1 MIEGAAHDH
10 DAAGEERQARLGA
23 QSEGQVRQRRGA
35 EDRRLPGVGPQLVQP
50 HVHGG
55 PGREPLGAPN
65 DPGMAEA
72 AVAVGLRGG
81 DRGAA
86 QRGLGTDGHLDV
98 GPAGQVQDRGG
109 VEGAVPGGRVAARGG
124 DGRELGTGAEA
135 VGAHEVEQGAGI
147 VDAGVDVGEE
157 AGGHG
162 VGVPPLALR
171 VSPLT

>member
-1 MIEGAAHDH
+1 
-10 DAAGEERQARLGA
+10 
-23 QSEGQVRQRRGA
+23 
-35 EDRRLPGVGPQLVQP
+35 
-50 HVHGG
+50 
-55 PGREPLGAPN
+55 
-65 DPGMAEA
+65 MAET

-81 DRGAA
+81 DRGPA

-98 GPAGQVQDRGG
+98 GPADQVQHRGR
-109 VEGAVPGGRVAARGG
+109 VQGAVPGGRVAARGG
-124 DGRELGTGAEA
+124 DGHELGAGAEA

-162 VGVPPLALR
+162 VGVPPLAFR

>member
-1 MIEGAAHDH
+1 
-10 DAAGEERQARLGA
+10 
-23 QSEGQVRQRRGA
+23 
-35 EDRRLPGVGPQLVQP
+35 
-50 HVHGG
+50 
-55 PGREPLGAPN
+55 
-65 DPGMAEA
+65 MAET

-98 GPAGQVQDRGG
+98 GPTGQVQHRSR
-109 VEGAVPGGRVAARGG
+109 VQGAVPGGRVASRGR
-124 DGRELGTGAEA
+124 DGHELGADTQA
-135 VGAHEVEQGAGI
+135 VGADEVEQGAGI